1 MSEQTTTRLGR
12 ARQRAA
18 GAKRGL
24 AAVTV
29 AGFVGA
35 LLLGRE
41 SHPGRTSSPSGV
53 AGGSATTAT
62 TATTTTTQSDGEDDF
77 FGFDSGPSSLS
88 PSTDQP
94 QVQSSVS

>member
-12 ARQRAA
+12 ARRRAA
-18 GAKRGL
+18 DAKRGL

-53 AGGSATTAT
+53 AGGGASTSTTPA
-62 TATTTTTQSDGEDDF
+62 TQSDDGDDV
-77 FGFDSGPSSLS
+77 FGFDSGSTSIA
-88 PSTDQP
+88 PSTAVP

>member
-1 MSEQTTTRLGR
+1 MSEQTATRLGR

-62 TATTTTTQSDGEDDF
+62 TTTTQSEGEDDF
-77 FGFDSGPSSLS
+77 FGFDSGSSSLS

>member
-1 MSEQTTTRLGR
+1 MSEQSTTRLGL
-12 ARQRAA
+12 ARRRVA

-29 AGFVGA
+29 AGFVAA

-41 SHPGRTSSPSGV
+41 SHPGRSSSTSGV
-53 AGGSATTAT
+53 AGGGGTTAT
-62 TATTTTTQSDGEDDF
+62 STSTEPGEQDDV
-77 FGFDSGPSSLS
+77 FGFDSGSSS
-88 PSTDQP
+88 PAPSTDEP

>member
-35 LLLGRE
+35 MLLGRE

-53 AGGSATTAT
+53 AGGSAT

>member
-12 ARQRAA
+12 ARRRAA

-41 SHPGRTSSPSGV
+41 SPPGRTSSPSGV
-53 AGGSATTAT
+53 AGGSAT

>member
-12 ARQRAA
+12 ARKRAA

-24 AAVTV
+24 AAVTA

-41 SHPGRTSSPSGV
+41 SHPGRTSSSSGV
-53 AGGSATTAT
+53 AGGGATTAVT
-62 TATTTTTQSDGEDDF
+62 TGPESDDQDQF
-77 FGFDSGPSSLS
+77 FGFDSGSSSLA
-88 PSTDQP
+88 PSTDEP